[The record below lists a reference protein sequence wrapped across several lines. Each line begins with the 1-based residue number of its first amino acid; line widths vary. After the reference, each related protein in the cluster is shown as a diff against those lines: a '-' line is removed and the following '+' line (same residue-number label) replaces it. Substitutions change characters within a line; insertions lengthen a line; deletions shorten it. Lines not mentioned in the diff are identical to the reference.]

1 MGNCAVTH
9 EAVSWADDG
18 EWELPSGGDGGG
30 DGAHAEGKERM
41 INEVTIRISKRQLQE
56 LIDKRAGDGHSHFS
70 WKSRESASEL
80 LADIMNAGEVR
91 HHVQECG
98 GAAHWKP
105 ALKSIPEA
113 VES

>member
-18 EWELPSGGDGGG
+18 EWESPSGADGDAAGR
-30 DGAHAEGKERM
+30 KEHT

-56 LIDKRAGDGHSHFS
+56 LIDKRADDGNGHGHF
-70 WKSRESASEL
+70 WKSDRGSASEL
-80 LADIMNAGEVR
+80 LADIMNAGEV
-91 HHVQECG
+91 HHSVQHCR
-98 GAAHWKP
+98 AAHWRP
-105 ALKSIPEA
+105 ALQSIPEA